1 VNVRSELFVLAVGR
15 PVLELEPRPGH
26 ELRDMREM
34 STSPA
39 CGRAVIEASMAK
51 DGSPDLGGV
60 HSSSVL
66 VSSIGA

>member
-1 VNVRSELFVLAVGR
+1 
-15 PVLELEPRPGH
+15 
-26 ELRDMREM
+26 MREM
-34 STSPA
+34 NTSPA